1 MESSQELFRQQDEH
15 LDEISE
21 IAKRLHNYGKTIN
34 SELKDQEVMLKGLDN
49 QLDANI
55 EKMNFVMKKLAK
67 LMKTSDTKTLCTIIT
82 LMVILFVLMILVFY
96 T

>member
-1 MESSQELFRQQDEH
+1 MLSSQELFKQQDEH

-21 IAKRLHNYGKTIN
+21 IAQRLHSYGKTIH
-34 SELKDQEVMLKGLDN
+34 SELKDQDVMLKGLDN

>member
-1 MESSQELFRQQDEH
+1 MSNQLGFIAQQDEQ

-21 IAKRLHNYGKTIN
+21 IAKRLYIQANTIN
-34 SELKDQEVMLKGLDN
+34 QELQDQNVMLRKLDSEV
-49 QLDANI
+49 DDNI

-67 LMKTSDTKTLCTIIT
+67 LMKTNDSKTLCTIMI
-82 LMVILFVLMILVFY
+82 LMVVLVVLFVLVFY